1 MIHKIKVRSSFEM
14 TISNMHD
21 CRVFVPELCTKAHF
35 LSAFMLHE
43 TKSSANCS
51 LSKIDVKLEPCMHPL
66 SASVVQIKDGEKAM
80 FVACSM
86 GECAVLCI
94 GYGSDDELHRLC
106 DANDSRI
113 FRDVVYF

>member
-21 CRVFVPELCTKAHF
+21 RRVFVPELCTKVHF

-51 LSKIDVKLEPCMHPL
+51 LSKMDVKLEPCMHPL
-66 SASVVQIKDGEKAM
+66 SASMVQIKDGEKAM

-94 GYGSDDELHRLC
+94 GHGSDDELHSLC
-106 DANDSRI
+106 DANDFRI
-113 FRDVVYF
+113 FRDEVYT